1 MIEIPTWLLFVLV
14 AAIVI
19 LFVFN
24 QELNR
29 RILRIQ
35 FDQIQLG
42 VILNKSFS
50 DITSDMDSINRGLDE
65 IDLKYE
71 KIEKE
76 LSKREKEYQTKM
88 LIDQTKK
95 DLEQNIE
102 KLKHQKNN
110 FLEIAKKARAIN
122 DKSGLQQAYA
132 GWKVSNS
139 SQKRANMMLIKLNIT
154 EQMKD
159 IGEIS
164 KNFSLSMLEI
174 AKQLNDIT
182 KQKNYSETQLN
193 YEKAMEQISES
204 EATMEQFFETMD
216 DSFETNSF
224 FGEETENSLEE
235 EFLGMVD
242 EAIAQ
247 KEIDELEKTQSK
259 LAKNTNSNS
268 ITDEKLQNIKKKI
281 EDGEK

>member
-76 LSKREKEYQTKM
+76 LSK
-88 LIDQTKK
+88 
-95 DLEQNIE
+95 
-102 KLKHQKNN
+102 
-110 FLEIAKKARAIN
+110 
-122 DKSGLQQAYA
+122 
-132 GWKVSNS
+132 VNS
-139 SQKRANMMLIKLNIT
+139 R
-154 EQMKD
+154 
-159 IGEIS
+159 
-164 KNFSLSMLEI
+164 
-174 AKQLNDIT
+174 
-182 KQKNYSETQLN
+182 
-193 YEKAMEQISES
+193 
-204 EATMEQFFETMD
+204 
-216 DSFETNSF
+216 
-224 FGEETENSLEE
+224 
-235 EFLGMVD
+235 
-242 EAIAQ
+242 
-247 KEIDELEKTQSK
+247 
-259 LAKNTNSNS
+259 
-268 ITDEKLQNIKKKI
+268 
-281 EDGEK
+281 